1 MLAEHG
7 TTVSISCT
15 ARPGPRQHAQRNRV
29 SLPTV
34 RGKAMDRDENDMR
47 DEAARPFCTNCGT
60 AMWLQS
66 RVATGPLSEVRQF
79 KCPVCDRTGCSP
91 TGKEPILF

>member
-7 TTVSISCT
+7 TPVSISC
-15 ARPGPRQHAQRNRV
+15 AAGRQHAQRNRV
-29 SLPTV
+29 SLPPV
-34 RGKAMDRDENDMR
+34 RGTAMDRDENDMR

-79 KCPVCDRTGCSP
+79 KCPVCDRTQMV
-91 TGKEPILF
+91 TIAEP